1 MVTNKKKD
9 DDAEIIFDQDETL
22 TLRIKCN
29 SPGVDH
35 SGQDSGMSNYEVV
48 THAEASVHSL
58 KESIRN
64 AIGQGARGRYLRII
78 ASGRLL
84 APDVAPLS
92 NFKIS
97 DGDCVHAVL
106 AAAGIRGGQQA
117 AMASGLLPSSA
128 SGRLARLSRGVGIS
142 SDGLIFTSNSSSDS
156 DDDIENR
163 RERFGFDRLRST
175 GLSRDEIEAIRLYF
189 SRQVD
194 RYITQHRQLSPENES
209 SLDDP
214 DGEVASRALRLRME
228 DEWMETQG
236 PNSEFRLNLNTN
248 NPLFHQATPF
258 FLSSSETDSLLS
270 TVRTSD
276 LVGTDRDFVWGFILG
291 FFVGFIMLF
300 WVWMPTVPHK
310 QKLGILTGI
319 SFQLGL
325 NLLRTM
331 STSGGVV
338 GEKDEVV

>member
-1 MVTNKKKD
+1 MSNSNISSTSHIHIPSSPMVTNKKKD

-106 AAAGIRGGQQA
+106 AAAGIRFVT
-117 AMASGLLPSSA
+117 SYSF
-128 SGRLARLSRGVGIS
+128 
-142 SDGLIFTSNSSSDS
+142 LIFGGPFLTRMTS
-156 DDDIENR
+156 
-163 RERFGFDRLRST
+163 
-175 GLSRDEIEAIRLYF
+175 A
-189 SRQVD
+189 
-194 RYITQHRQLSPENES
+194 
-209 SLDDP
+209 
-214 DGEVASRALRLRME
+214 
-228 DEWMETQG
+228 
-236 PNSEFRLNLNTN
+236 NL
-248 NPLFHQATPF
+248 
-258 FLSSSETDSLLS
+258 
-270 TVRTSD
+270 
-276 LVGTDRDFVWGFILG
+276 
-291 FFVGFIMLF
+291 
-300 WVWMPTVPHK
+300 
-310 QKLGILTGI
+310 
-319 SFQLGL
+319 
-325 NLLRTM
+325 
-331 STSGGVV
+331 
-338 GEKDEVV
+338 